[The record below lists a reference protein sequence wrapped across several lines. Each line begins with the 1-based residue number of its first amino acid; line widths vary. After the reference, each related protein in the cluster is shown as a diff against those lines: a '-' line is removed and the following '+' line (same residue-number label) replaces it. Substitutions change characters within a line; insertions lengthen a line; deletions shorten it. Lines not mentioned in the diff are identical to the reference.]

1 MKYYLAVVQNPGGE
15 NEAKYIY
22 DYANENDALALFHQ
36 ELATR
41 GVNRNGTMCKI
52 FTDEGFIV
60 AEEIYTKTPDTPAE
74 AFYVF
79 ISQNQGEQSE
89 ANAVYKRDNYDDALA
104 LFHIELG
111 YRHEARLSTMVSILT
126 AGGNSVKDGVY
137 RA

>member
-1 MKYYLAVVQNPGGE
+1 MKYYLAVVQNPETE
-15 NEAKYIY
+15 NETANL
-22 DYANENDALALFHQ
+22 YAYNSENDAYALFHN
-36 ELATR
+36 ELAVRGETR
-41 GVNRNGTMCKI
+41 TGTMCKI

-104 LFHIELG
+104 LFHAELG